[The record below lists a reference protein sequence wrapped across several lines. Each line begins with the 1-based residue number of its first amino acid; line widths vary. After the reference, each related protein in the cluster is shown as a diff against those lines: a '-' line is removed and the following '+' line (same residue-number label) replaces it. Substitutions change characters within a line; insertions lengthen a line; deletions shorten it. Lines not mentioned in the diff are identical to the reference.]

1 MAALRRG
8 LEYLGGGVVY
18 DAYRWIF
25 QLLRRKKVFC
35 AACDSQKRLV
45 YYTVILSNAKDLS
58 FRLFTAFYITVEKI
72 LHYVLHIII
81 EKILHYVQNDNKVCK
96 ASLRSRRMT
105 MKCARHRSE

>member
-1 MAALRRG
+1 MRVRAGLFTCLPQDTGTVRTLPVGFLCGLR
-8 LEYLGGGVVY
+8 LT
-18 DAYRWIF
+18 
-25 QLLRRKKVFC
+25 
-35 AACDSQKRLV
+35 KRLA
-45 YYTVILSNAKDLS
+45 YYTVILSNAKDLG

-81 EKILHYVQNDNKVCK
+81 EKILHCVQNDNEVCK

>member
-1 MAALRRG
+1 MQVCLPAFLRI
-8 LEYLGGGVVY
+8 LVQYVLCPS
-18 DAYRWIF
+18 
-25 QLLRRKKVFC
+25 VFC

-45 YYTVILSNAKDLS
+45 YYTVILSNAKDLG

-96 ASLRSRRMT
+96 ASLRSRRML